1 MRLTVDDRGTSEVLL
16 SGKRGHGTTP
26 AGRGVGSWVK
36 SSPPMHRNLLRCLVA
51 LFLALAIGLP
61 ALANQA
67 ETYYK
72 EGQKAETRND
82 FDGAYKAYAEAI
94 KLEPKN
100 TKYLAAVTR
109 LRFYAAMQHLHAG
122 TELRDSG
129 KLEEAAVEFERAVA
143 IDPTSMIAKAELQ
156 KTADMIKVQSKKEQ
170 AGTAKTQS
178 PLASMVASLE
188 GPIEFHPTS
197 TTPINMRMS
206 SNADQIYK
214 VVGKLAGFNVLFD
227 PDFKP
232 QRISVEL
239 NDVTAREALS
249 MVSMESKTFY
259 QPISANTIIVAADTQ
274 AKRKEYEHTAM
285 KMFFMRN
292 ASNAADL
299 QEASKTIT
307 SLLDL
312 TRVQLVPAQNAMILR
327 GTRDQLVLAEKL
339 LADLDKPKP
348 EVVIEVAVLEVDRN
362 RLKTIGTNPPTS
374 VSIQVVPPG
383 TSASISGGT
392 PNGNSFTLN
401 TIGKV
406 TGADV
411 LLTIPGASLS
421 FLMSDSN
428 TKVIQNPQVR
438 AMDNEH
444 ATLKIGDRIPV
455 ATGSFTPGTA
465 GGISPLVSTQFQY
478 IDVGVNVDITPHI
491 HSEHDVTLKMNL
503 EVSSVTG
510 QTNIGGISQPII
522 GQRTV
527 QQQARL
533 GDGEVSLI
541 AGILEDTDTKS
552 LGGYPYLSKIPI
564 LKYLFAQEDKE
575 RQETEVVFAITPH
588 IVRSQD
594 ITDDNL
600 RLVDVGTGTNVGV
613 RLKEPAKAQPEG
625 AAKAAPVQPRQPV
638 AQTPAQQPQVPAQQQ
653 PRQPVAQTPAQQ
665 PQVPAQQ
672 QPPPTPEAA
681 YPPPRPLTQV
691 PPHTG
696 KQ

>member
-16 SGKRGHGTTP
+16 SGKRGHAKTP
-26 AGRGVGSWVK
+26 AGWGVGSRVK
-36 SSPPMHRNLLRCLVA
+36 SSPLMHRNLLRCLVA

-72 EGQKAETRND
+72 EGQKAESKND
-82 FDGAYKAYAEAI
+82 YDSAYKAYAEAM

-100 TKYLAAVTR
+100 AKYLAAVTR

-122 TELRDSG
+122 SELRDSG
-129 KLEEAAVEFERAVA
+129 KLDEAAVEFERAVV

-170 AGTAKTQS
+170 AATAKTQS

-259 QPISANTIIVAADTQ
+259 QPISANTIIVAADTA

-292 ASNAADL
+292 ASSPADL
-299 QEASKTIT
+299 QEASKTI
-307 SLLDL
+307 SALLDL
-312 TRVQLVPAQNAMILR
+312 TRVQLVPAQNAMIFR

-374 VSIQVVPPG
+374 VSVQVVPPG

-401 TIGKV
+401 TIGQV
-406 TGADV
+406 TGNDV
-411 LLTIPGASLS
+411 LITIPGASLS

-444 ATLKIGDRIPV
+444 ATLKIGDRVPV
-455 ATGSFTPGTA
+455 ATGSFAPGTG

-478 IDVGVNVDITPHI
+478 LDVGVNVDITPHI
-491 HSEHDVTLKMNL
+491 HSDHEVTLKMAL

-552 LGGYPYLSKIPI
+552 LGGYPYLSKIPV

-594 ITDDNL
+594 VTEDNL
-600 RLVDVGTGTNVGV
+600 RLVDVGTGTNVGI
-613 RLKEPAKAQPEG
+613 RTKETPKPQGDG
-625 AAKAAPVQPRQPV
+625 AAKTAQPKQQPV
-638 AQTPAQQPQVPAQQQ
+638 AQAPAQAPAQPSSVPQPQQQ
-653 PRQPVAQTPAQQ
+653 A
-665 PQVPAQQ
+665 
-672 QPPPTPEAA
+672 PPPTPQAA

-691 PPHTG
+691 PPHSGTP
-696 KQ
+696 Q

>member
-1 MRLTVDDRGTSEVLL
+1 MHLTVDDRGTSKVLL
-16 SGKRGHGTTP
+16 SGKRGRATS
-26 AGRGVGSWVK
+26 AVSWAVGSRVK
-36 SSPPMHRNLLRCLVA
+36 GGPPIRWNLVRCLVA
-51 LFLALAIGLP
+51 LVLALAIGLP
-61 ALANQA
+61 VLANQA
-67 ETYYK
+67 ETHYK
-72 EGQKAETRND
+72 EGQKAEARND
-82 FDGAYKAYAEAI
+82 FDSAYKEYVEAS

-100 TKYLAAVTR
+100 AKYLAAVTR

-122 TELRDSG
+122 IELRESG
-129 KLEEAAVEFERAVA
+129 KLNDAAVEFERAVA
-143 IDPTSMIAKAELQ
+143 IDPTSMVAKAELQ

-170 AGTAKTQS
+170 TAIANPQS
-178 PLASMVASLE
+178 PLAGLAASLE

-214 VVGKLAGFNVLFD
+214 VVAKLAGFNVLFD
-227 PDFKP
+227 PDFRRP
-232 QRISVEL
+232 RISVEL

-249 MVSMESKTFY
+249 MVSLESKTFY
-259 QPISANTIIVAADTQ
+259 QPISANTIIVAADTA
-274 AKRKEYEHTAM
+274 AKRKEYEHMAM

-292 ASNAADL
+292 ASSPADL
-299 QEASKTIT
+299 QEASKTIS
-307 SLLDL
+307 SLVDL
-312 TRVQLVPAQNAMILR
+312 TRVQLVPAQNAMIFR

-339 LADLDKPKP
+339 LSDLDKPKP

-383 TSASISGGT
+383 TSASVSGGT
-392 PNGNSFTLN
+392 SNGNSFTLN

-406 TGADV
+406 TGNDV

-444 ATLKIGDRIPV
+444 ATLKIGDRVPV
-455 ATGSFTPGTA
+455 ATGSFAPGTA

-478 IDVGVNVDITPHI
+478 LDVGVNVDITPHI
-491 HSEHDVTLKMNL
+491 HSNHEVTLKMSL

-564 LKYLFAQEDKE
+564 LRYLFAQEDKE
-575 RQETEVVFAITPH
+575 REETEVVFAITPH

-594 ITDDNL
+594 VTDDNL
-600 RLVDVGTGTNVGV
+600 RLVDVGTGSNVGV
-613 RLKEPAKAQPEG
+613 RLKEPPKAQPEG
-625 AAKAAPVQPRQPV
+625 AAKVGPPQQPKQPV
-638 AQTPAQQPQVPAQQQ
+638 AQTPAQQPPVPAQH
-653 PRQPVAQTPAQQ
+653 
-665 PQVPAQQ
+665 

-681 YPPPRPLTQV
+681 YPPPKPLTQV
-691 PPHTG
+691 PPRTG
-696 KQ
+696 LQ

>member
-1 MRLTVDDRGTSEVLL
+1 MSTSSARKSHMRLTVDDRGTTEELL
-16 SGKRGHGTTP
+16 SGGRDQATSPLGWAAGSRAKRGWP
-26 AGRGVGSWVK
+26 IR
-36 SSPPMHRNLLRCLVA
+36 RNLRRCLLA
-51 LFLALAIGLP
+51 LLLALAVGLP

-67 ETYYK
+67 ENYYK
-72 EGQKAETRND
+72 EGQKAEAKND
-82 FDGAYKAYAEAI
+82 FDGAYKAYVEAS

-100 TKYLAAVTR
+100 AKYIAAVTR
-109 LRFYAAMQHLHAG
+109 LKFYAAMQHLHAG
-122 TELRDSG
+122 IELRESG
-129 KLEEAAVEFERAVA
+129 KLNDAAVEFERAVA
-143 IDPTSMIAKAELQ
+143 IDPTSMVAKAELQ
-156 KTADMIKVQSKKEQ
+156 KTADMIQVQSKKEQ
-170 AGTAKTQS
+170 AAIAKPQS
-178 PLASMVASLE
+178 PLAGLAASLE

-197 TTPINMRMS
+197 STPINMRMS

-249 MVSMESKTFY
+249 MVSLESKTFY
-259 QPISANTIIVAADTQ
+259 QPVSANTIIVAADTA

-292 ASNAADL
+292 ASSPADL
-299 QEASKTIT
+299 QEASKTIGA
-307 SLLDL
+307 LLDL
-312 TRVQLVPAQNAMILR
+312 TRVQLVPAQNAMIFR

-339 LADLDKPKP
+339 MADLDKPKP

-362 RLKTIGTNPPTS
+362 RLRTIGTNPPTS

-383 TSASISGGT
+383 TSATVSGGT
-392 PNGNSFTLN
+392 SNGNSFTLN

-406 TGADV
+406 TGNDV

-444 ATLKIGDRIPV
+444 ATLKIGDRVPV
-455 ATGSFTPGTA
+455 ATGSFAPGTG

-478 IDVGVNVDITPHI
+478 LDVGVNVDITPHI
-491 HSEHDVTLKMNL
+491 HSDHEVTLKMAL
-503 EVSSVTG
+503 EDSSVTG

-552 LGGYPYLSKIPI
+552 LGGYPYLSKIPV

-594 ITDDNL
+594 VTEDNL
-600 RLVDVGTGTNVGV
+600 RLVDVGTGTNVGI
-613 RLKEPAKAQPEG
+613 RTKETPKPQGDG
-625 AAKAAPVQPRQPV
+625 AAKTAQPKQQPV
-638 AQTPAQQPQVPAQQQ
+638 AQAPAQAPAQPSSVPQPQQQ
-653 PRQPVAQTPAQQ
+653 A
-665 PQVPAQQ
+665 
-672 QPPPTPEAA
+672 PPPTPQAA

-691 PPHTG
+691 PPHSGTP
-696 KQ
+696 Q

>member
-1 MRLTVDDRGTSEVLL
+1 MFRFPENGSPEQELRATGWTAGCAFISTRNQQA
-16 SGKRGHGTTP
+16 P
-26 AGRGVGSWVK
+26 AKLG
-36 SSPPMHRNLLRCLVA
+36 NLLRCL
-51 LFLALAIGLP
+51 LALLLVLSIALP
-61 ALANQA
+61 VLANQA

-72 EGQKAETRND
+72 EGQKAEAKND
-82 FDGAYKAYAEAI
+82 FDSAYKAYSEAS

-100 TKYLAAVTR
+100 AKYLAAVTR

-122 TELRDSG
+122 VELRDSG
-129 KLEEAAVEFERAVA
+129 RLNDAAVEFERAVM

-156 KTADMIKVQSKKEQ
+156 KTADMIKNQAKKDQ
-170 AGTAKTQS
+170 PVSSRPQS
-178 PLASMVASLE
+178 PLAALAASVE

-197 TTPINMRMS
+197 NTPINMRMS

-249 MVSMESKTFY
+249 MVSLESKTFY
-259 QPISANTIIVAADTQ
+259 QPVSSNTILVAADTA

-292 ASNAADL
+292 VSGSADL
-299 QEASKTIT
+299 QEAAKTVS

-312 TRVQLVPAQNAMILR
+312 TRMQLVPAQNAVIFR

-339 LADLDKPKP
+339 LTDLDKPKA

-362 RLKTIGTNPPTS
+362 RLKTVGTNPPTS

-383 TSASISGGT
+383 TSATVSGGT
-392 PNGNSFTLN
+392 SNGNSFTLN

-406 TGADV
+406 TGNDV

-444 ATLKIGDRIPV
+444 ATMKIGDRVPV
-455 ATGSFTPGTA
+455 ATGSFAPGTG

-478 IDVGVNVDITPHI
+478 LDVGVNVDITPHI
-491 HSEHDVTLKMNL
+491 HSEREVTLKMSL
-503 EVSSVTG
+503 EISSVTG

-522 GQRTV
+522 GQRRIE
-527 QQQARL
+527 QQARL
-533 GDGEVSLI
+533 GDGEVSLV

-552 LGGYPYLSKIPI
+552 LAGYPYLAKLPV
-564 LKYLFAQEDKE
+564 LRYLFAQEDKE
-575 RQETEVVFAITPH
+575 REETEVVFAITPH
-588 IVRSQD
+588 IVRAQD

-600 RLVDVGTGTNVGV
+600 RLVDVGTGNNVGI
-613 RLKEPAKAQPEG
+613 RTKETAKPQGDGAANTAQP
-625 AAKAAPVQPRQPV
+625 KPQPV
-638 AQTPAQQPQVPAQQQ
+638 AQNPAQAPAQPSSVPQPQQQ
-653 PRQPVAQTPAQQ
+653 A
-665 PQVPAQQ
+665 
-672 QPPPTPEAA
+672 PPPTPQAA

-691 PPHTG
+691 PPHSGTP
-696 KQ
+696 Q

>member
-82 FDGAYKAYAEAI
+82 YDGAYKAYAEAI

-564 LKYLFAQEDKE
+564 LRYLFAQEDKE

-613 RLKEPAKAQPEG
+613 RLKEPAKPQGDG
-625 AAKAAPVQPRQPV
+625 AAKVAP
-638 AQTPAQQPQVPAQQQ
+638 AQ

-681 YPPPRPLTQV
+681 YPPARPLTQV

>member
-1 MRLTVDDRGTSEVLL
+1 MRLTVDDRGTTEELL
-16 SGKRGHGTTP
+16 RGGRGQATSPLGWAAGSRAKRG
-26 AGRGVGSWVK
+26 
-36 SSPPMHRNLLRCLVA
+36 SPIHRNLRRCLLA
-51 LFLALAIGLP
+51 LLLALAIGLP

-67 ETYYK
+67 ENYYK
-72 EGQKAETRND
+72 EGQKAEAKND
-82 FDGAYKAYAEAI
+82 FDGAYKAYVEAS

-100 TKYLAAVTR
+100 AKYLAAVTR
-109 LRFYAAMQHLHAG
+109 LKFYAAMQHLHAG
-122 TELRDSG
+122 IELRESG
-129 KLEEAAVEFERAVA
+129 KLNDAAVEFERAVA
-143 IDPTSMIAKAELQ
+143 IDPTSMVAKAELQ
-156 KTADMIKVQSKKEQ
+156 KTADMIQVQSKKEQ
-170 AGTAKTQS
+170 AAIAKPQS
-178 PLASMVASLE
+178 PLAGLAASLE

-197 TTPINMRMS
+197 STPINMRMS

-249 MVSMESKTFY
+249 MVSLESKTFY
-259 QPISANTIIVAADTQ
+259 QPISANTIIVAADTA

-292 ASNAADL
+292 ASSPADL
-299 QEASKTIT
+299 QEASKTIGA
-307 SLLDL
+307 LLDL
-312 TRVQLVPAQNAMILR
+312 TRVQLVPAQNAMIFR

-362 RLKTIGTNPPTS
+362 RLRTIGTNPPTS

-383 TSASISGGT
+383 TSATVSGGT
-392 PNGNSFTLN
+392 SNGNSFTLN

-406 TGADV
+406 TGNDV

-444 ATLKIGDRIPV
+444 ATLKIGDRVPV
-455 ATGSFTPGTA
+455 ATGSFAPGTG

-478 IDVGVNVDITPHI
+478 LDVGVNVDITPHI
-491 HSEHDVTLKMNL
+491 HSDHEVTLKMNL

-552 LGGYPYLSKIPI
+552 LGGYPYLSKIPV

-575 RQETEVVFAITPH
+575 REETEVVFAITPH

-594 ITDDNL
+594 VTEDNL
-600 RLVDVGTGTNVGV
+600 RLVDVGTGTNVGIRV
-613 RLKEPAKAQPEG
+613 KEPAKAQGDG
-625 AAKAAPVQPRQPV
+625 AANTTQPKQQPV
-638 AQTPAQQPQVPAQQQ
+638 AQTPQPPAQPASVRQPQQQ
-653 PRQPVAQTPAQQ
+653 A
-665 PQVPAQQ
+665 
-672 QPPPTPEAA
+672 PPPTPQAA
-681 YPPPRPLTQV
+681 NPPPRPLTQV
-691 PPHTG
+691 PPHSGTP
-696 KQ
+696 Q

>member
-1 MRLTVDDRGTSEVLL
+1 MFRFPENGSPEQELRATGWTAGCALTANQA
-16 SGKRGHGTTP
+16 P
-26 AGRGVGSWVK
+26 ANLG
-36 SSPPMHRNLLRCLVA
+36 NLLRCV
-51 LFLALAIGLP
+51 LALILLLIIALP
-61 ALANQA
+61 VLANQA

-72 EGQKAETRND
+72 EGQKAEAKND
-82 FDGAYKAYAEAI
+82 FDSAYKAYSEAS

-100 TKYLAAVTR
+100 AKYLAAVTR

-122 TELRDSG
+122 VELRDSG
-129 KLEEAAVEFERAVA
+129 RLNDAAVEFERAVM

-156 KTADMIKVQSKKEQ
+156 KTADMIKNQAKKDQ
-170 AGTAKTQS
+170 PVSSRPQS
-178 PLASMVASLE
+178 PLAALAASVE

-197 TTPINMRMS
+197 NTPINMRMS

-249 MVSMESKTFY
+249 MVSLESKTFY
-259 QPISANTIIVAADTQ
+259 QPVSSNTILVAADTA

-292 ASNAADL
+292 VSGSADL
-299 QEASKTIT
+299 QEAAKTVS

-312 TRVQLVPAQNAMILR
+312 TRMQLVPAQNAVIFR

-339 LADLDKPKP
+339 LTDLDKPKA

-362 RLKTIGTNPPTS
+362 RLKTVGTNPPTS

-383 TSASISGGT
+383 TSATVSGGT
-392 PNGNSFTLN
+392 SNGNSFTLN

-406 TGADV
+406 TGNDV

-444 ATLKIGDRIPV
+444 ATMKIGDRVPV
-455 ATGSFTPGTA
+455 ATGSFAPGTG

-478 IDVGVNVDITPHI
+478 LDVGVNVDITPHI
-491 HSEHDVTLKMNL
+491 HSEREVTLKMSL
-503 EVSSVTG
+503 EISSVTG

-522 GQRTV
+522 GQRRIE
-527 QQQARL
+527 QQARL
-533 GDGEVSLI
+533 GDGEVSLV

-552 LGGYPYLSKIPI
+552 LAGYPYLAKLPV
-564 LKYLFAQEDKE
+564 LRYLFAQEDKE
-575 RQETEVVFAITPH
+575 REETEVVFAITPH
-588 IVRSQD
+588 IVRAQD

-600 RLVDVGTGTNVGV
+600 RLVDVGTGNNVGI
-613 RLKEPAKAQPEG
+613 RTKETAKPQGDGAANTAQP
-625 AAKAAPVQPRQPV
+625 KPQPV
-638 AQTPAQQPQVPAQQQ
+638 AQNPAQAPAQPSSVPQPQQQ
-653 PRQPVAQTPAQQ
+653 A
-665 PQVPAQQ
+665 
-672 QPPPTPEAA
+672 PPPTPQAA

-691 PPHTG
+691 PPHSGTP
-696 KQ
+696 Q

>member
-1 MRLTVDDRGTSEVLL
+1 MRPLLDYRGTRERTYTGGEAQASNL
-16 SGKRGHGTTP
+16 
-26 AGRGVGSWVK
+26 AGGAVGSRLK
-36 SSPPMHRNLLRCLVA
+36 GGSTIQSILRGLLALV
-51 LFLALAIGLP
+51 LALAIGLP
-61 ALANQA
+61 ALASQA
-67 ETYYK
+67 EGYYK
-72 EGQKAETRND
+72 EGQKAESKND
-82 FDGAYKAYAEAI
+82 YDNAYKDYAEAL

-100 TKYLAAVTR
+100 TKYLAALTR
-109 LRFYAAMQHLHAG
+109 LRFYASMQHLHTG

-129 KLEEAAVEFERAVA
+129 KLNEAAVEFERAAA

-156 KTADMIKVQSKKEQ
+156 KTADMIKVQSHKEQ
-170 AGTAKTQS
+170 AAISKPQS
-178 PLASMVASLE
+178 PLAGLAASLD
-188 GPIEFHPTS
+188 GPVEFHPTS

-206 SNADQIYK
+206 SSADQIYK
-214 VVGKLAGFNVLFD
+214 VMGKLAGFNVLFD

-232 QRISVEL
+232 QRITVEL

-259 QPISANTIIVAADTQ
+259 QPISPNTIIVAADTA

-292 ASNAADL
+292 ASNPADL

-362 RLKTIGTNPPTS
+362 RIKTIGTNPPTS

-383 TSASISGGT
+383 TSASVSGST
-392 PNGNSFTLN
+392 SNGNQFTLN

-406 TGADV
+406 TGNDV

-465 GGISPLVSTQFQY
+465 GGVSPLVSTQFQY

-491 HSEHDVTLKMNL
+491 HSDHEVTLKMSL

-533 GDGEVSLI
+533 GDGEVSLL

-564 LKYLFAQEDKE
+564 LKYLFAQEDRE
-575 RQETEVVFAITPH
+575 REETEVVFAITPH

-613 RLKEPAKAQPEG
+613 RLKETPKTQGEG
-625 AAKAAPVQPRQPV
+625 AAKVGQPQPNTKPV
-638 AQTPAQQPQVPAQQQ
+638 AQTPAQQPQVPAL
-653 PRQPVAQTPAQQ
+653 
-665 PQVPAQQ
+665 QQ
-672 QPPPTPEAA
+672 QPPQPAPQAA

-696 KQ
+696 TGTPQ

>member
-1 MRLTVDDRGTSEVLL
+1 
-16 SGKRGHGTTP
+16 
-26 AGRGVGSWVK
+26 
-36 SSPPMHRNLLRCLVA
+36 
-51 LFLALAIGLP
+51 
-61 ALANQA
+61 
-67 ETYYK
+67 
-72 EGQKAETRND
+72 
-82 FDGAYKAYAEAI
+82 
-94 KLEPKN
+94 
-100 TKYLAAVTR
+100 
-109 LRFYAAMQHLHAG
+109 
-122 TELRDSG
+122 
-129 KLEEAAVEFERAVA
+129 
-143 IDPTSMIAKAELQ
+143 
-156 KTADMIKVQSKKEQ
+156 
-170 AGTAKTQS
+170 
-178 PLASMVASLE
+178 
-188 GPIEFHPTS
+188 
-197 TTPINMRMS
+197 
-206 SNADQIYK
+206 
-214 VVGKLAGFNVLFD
+214 
-227 PDFKP
+227 
-232 QRISVEL
+232 
-239 NDVTAREALS
+239 
-249 MVSMESKTFY
+249 
-259 QPISANTIIVAADTQ
+259 
-274 AKRKEYEHTAM
+274 
-285 KMFFMRN
+285 
-292 ASNAADL
+292 
-299 QEASKTIT
+299 
-307 SLLDL
+307 
-312 TRVQLVPAQNAMILR
+312 
-327 GTRDQLVLAEKL
+327 
-339 LADLDKPKP
+339 
-348 EVVIEVAVLEVDRN
+348 VIEVAVLEVDRN

-406 TGADV
+406 TGNDV

-491 HSEHDVTLKMNL
+491 HSERDVTLKMSL

-564 LKYLFAQEDKE
+564 LRYLFAQEDKE

-594 ITDDNL
+594 VTDDNL
-600 RLVDVGTGTNVGV
+600 RLVDVGTGSNVGV
-613 RLKEPAKAQPEG
+613 RLKETPKPQGDGSAKVGQPQV
-625 AAKAAPVQPRQPV
+625 KQPV
-638 AQTPAQQPQVPAQQQ
+638 AQTPA
-653 PRQPVAQTPAQQ
+653 PAQQ
-665 PQVPAQQ
+665 PQAPAQP
-672 QPPPTPEAA
+672 QPQPTPEAA

-696 KQ
+696 TQ

>member
-1 MRLTVDDRGTSEVLL
+1 MRLLFDDRGITEKLL
-16 SGKRGHGTTP
+16 TGGKAQASSP
-26 AGRGVGSWVK
+26 AGSTVGSRATGG
-36 SSPPMHRNLLRCLVA
+36 SPIHWRLLRCLVA
-51 LFLALAIGLP
+51 LVLALAIGLP
-61 ALANQA
+61 VLANQA

-72 EGQKAETRND
+72 EGQKAEAKND
-82 FDGAYKAYAEAI
+82 FDSAYKAYSEAS

-100 TKYLAAVTR
+100 AKYFAAVTR

-122 TELRDSG
+122 IELRDSG
-129 KLEEAAVEFERAVA
+129 KLNDAAVEFERAVA
-143 IDPTSMIAKAELQ
+143 IDPTSMVAKAELQ
-156 KTADMIKVQSKKEQ
+156 KTADMIKVQSHKEQ
-170 AGTAKTQS
+170 AAVLKPQS
-178 PLASMVASLE
+178 PLASLAASLE

-249 MVSMESKTFY
+249 MVSLESKTFY
-259 QPISANTIIVAADTQ
+259 QPISANTIIVAADTA

-292 ASNAADL
+292 ASNPADL

-406 TGADV
+406 TGNDV

-491 HSEHDVTLKMNL
+491 HSERDVTLKMNL

-552 LGGYPYLSKIPI
+552 LGGYPYLSKIPV
-564 LKYLFAQEDKE
+564 LRYLFAQEDKE

-594 ITDDNL
+594 VTDDNL
-600 RLVDVGTGTNVGV
+600 RLVDVGTGSNVGV
-613 RLKEPAKAQPEG
+613 RLKETPKPQGDGSAKVGQP
-625 AAKAAPVQPRQPV
+625 PVKQPV
-638 AQTPAQQPQVPAQQQ
+638 AQTPAPAQQPQAPAQQQ
-653 PRQPVAQTPAQQ
+653 PQ
-665 PQVPAQQ
+665 
-672 QPPPTPEAA
+672 PTPEAA

-691 PPHTG
+691 PPRTG
-696 KQ
+696 TQ

>member
-16 SGKRGHGTTP
+16 SGKRGHAKTP
-26 AGRGVGSWVK
+26 AGWGVGSRVK
-36 SSPPMHRNLLRCLVA
+36 SSPLMHRNLLRCLVA

-564 LKYLFAQEDKE
+564 LRYLFAQEDKE

-613 RLKEPAKAQPEG
+613 RLKEPAKPQGDG
-625 AAKAAPVQPRQPV
+625 AAKVAP
-638 AQTPAQQPQVPAQQQ
+638 AQ

-681 YPPPRPLTQV
+681 YPPARPLTQV

>member
-564 LKYLFAQEDKE
+564 LRYLFAQEDKE

-613 RLKEPAKAQPEG
+613 RLKEPAKPQGDG
-625 AAKAAPVQPRQPV
+625 AAKVAP
-638 AQTPAQQPQVPAQQQ
+638 AQ

-681 YPPPRPLTQV
+681 YPPARPLTQV

>member
-1 MRLTVDDRGTSEVLL
+1 MRLLLDDRGITEQLL
-16 SGKRGHGTTP
+16 SGGK
-26 AGRGVGSWVK
+26 AQA
-36 SSPPMHRNLLRCLVA
+36 SSPADSRAKGGSAIHSCLLRCLVA
-51 LFLALAIGLP
+51 LVLALAIGLP
-61 ALANQA
+61 VLANQA

-72 EGQKAETRND
+72 EGQKAEAKND
-82 FDGAYKAYAEAI
+82 FDSAYKAYAEAS

-100 TKYLAAVTR
+100 AKYLAAITR

-122 TELRDSG
+122 IELRDSG
-129 KLEEAAVEFERAVA
+129 KLNDAAVEFERAVA
-143 IDPTSMIAKAELQ
+143 IDPTSMVAKAELQ
-156 KTADMIKVQSKKEQ
+156 KTADMIKVQSHKEE
-170 AGTAKTQS
+170 AAVSKPQS
-178 PLASMVASLE
+178 PLASLAASLE

-214 VVGKLAGFNVLFD
+214 VLGKLAGFNVLFD

-249 MVSMESKTFY
+249 MVSLESKTFY
-259 QPISANTIIVAADTQ
+259 QPISANTIIVAADTA

-292 ASNAADL
+292 ASSPADL
-299 QEASKTIT
+299 QEASKTIS

-339 LADLDKPKP
+339 LTDLDKPKP

-374 VSIQVVPPG
+374 VAIQVVPPG
-383 TSASISGGT
+383 TSASVSGGT
-392 PNGNSFTLN
+392 SNGNSFTLN

-406 TGADV
+406 TGNDV

-444 ATLKIGDRIPV
+444 ATLKIGDRVPV
-455 ATGSFTPGTA
+455 ATGSFAPGTA

-478 IDVGVNVDITPHI
+478 LDVGVNVDITPHI
-491 HSEHDVTLKMNL
+491 HSDHEVTLKMSL

-552 LGGYPYLSKIPI
+552 LGGYPYLSKIPV
-564 LKYLFAQEDKE
+564 LRYLFAQEDKE
-575 RQETEVVFAITPH
+575 REETEVVFAITPH
-588 IVRSQD
+588 IVRSQE

-600 RLVDVGTGTNVGV
+600 RLVDVGTGSTVGV
-613 RLKEPAKAQPEG
+613 RLKETPKAQGEG
-625 AAKAAPVQPRQPV
+625 SAKVGQPQVKQPV
-638 AQTPAQQPQVPAQQQ
+638 AQTPA
-653 PRQPVAQTPAQQ
+653 PAQQ
-665 PQVPAQQ
+665 PQAPAQQ
-672 QPPPTPEAA
+672 QPPPPTPQAA
-681 YPPPRPLTQV
+681 YPAPRPLTQV
-691 PPHTG
+691 PPRTETP
-696 KQ
+696 Q

>member
-1 MRLTVDDRGTSEVLL
+1 MSTSSARKSHMRLSLDDC
-16 SGKRGHGTTP
+16 GTTETSYTGGRAQTSSP
-26 AGRGVGSWVK
+26 AGGVGSQVK
-36 SSPPMHRNLLRCLVA
+36 RSSAIQMLLRCLVA
-51 LFLALAIGLP
+51 LVLVLAVGLP
-61 ALANQA
+61 ALANQG

-72 EGQKAETRND
+72 EGQKAESKND
-82 FDGAYKAYAEAI
+82 YDSAYKDYAEAL
-94 KLEPKN
+94 KVEPKN
-100 TKYLAAVTR
+100 AKYLAAVTR
-109 LRFYAAMQHLHAG
+109 LRFYASMQHLHAG
-122 TELRDSG
+122 IELRDSG
-129 KLEEAAVEFERAVA
+129 KLNEGAVEFERAIA
-143 IDPTSMIAKAELQ
+143 IDPTSMVAKAELQ
-156 KTADMIKVQSKKEQ
+156 KTADMIKVQSQKEQ
-170 AGTAKTQS
+170 AAIAKPQS
-178 PLASMVASLE
+178 PLASLAASLE
-188 GPIEFHPTS
+188 GPIDFHPTS

-206 SNADQIYK
+206 SSADQIYK

-232 QRISVEL
+232 QRITVEL

-259 QPISANTIIVAADTQ
+259 QPVSPNTIIVAADTA

-292 ASNAADL
+292 ASSSADL
-299 QEASKTIT
+299 TEASKTIS

-312 TRVQLVPAQNAMILR
+312 TRVQLVPAQNAMIFR

-362 RLKTIGTNPPTS
+362 RLRTIGTNPPTS

-383 TSASISGGT
+383 TSASVSGGT
-392 PNGNSFTLN
+392 SNGNSFTLN

-406 TGADV
+406 TGNDV

-455 ATGSFTPGTA
+455 ATGSFTPGSA

-491 HSEHDVTLKMNL
+491 HSERDVTLKMNL

-575 RQETEVVFAITPH
+575 REETEVVFAITPH

-600 RLVDVGTGTNVGV
+600 RLVDVGTGSNVGV
-613 RLKEPAKAQPEG
+613 RLKEPAKAKGEG
-625 AAKAAPVQPRQPV
+625 AAKVGQP
-638 AQTPAQQPQVPAQQQ
+638 QQ
-653 PRQPVAQTPAQQ
+653 PRQPVAQAPPQQ

-681 YPPPRPLTQV
+681 YPPARPLTQV

-696 KQ
+696 NQ

>member
-1 MRLTVDDRGTSEVLL
+1 MRLLFDDRGITEKLL
-16 SGKRGHGTTP
+16 TGGKAQASSP
-26 AGRGVGSWVK
+26 AGSAVGSRAMGGSTIHW
-36 SSPPMHRNLLRCLVA
+36 RLLRCLVA
-51 LFLALAIGLP
+51 LVLALAIGLP
-61 ALANQA
+61 VLANQA
-67 ETYYK
+67 ETHYK
-72 EGQKAETRND
+72 EGQKAEARND
-82 FDGAYKAYAEAI
+82 FDSAYKEYVEAS

-100 TKYLAAVTR
+100 AKYLAAVTR

-122 TELRDSG
+122 IELRESG
-129 KLEEAAVEFERAVA
+129 KLNDAAVEFERAVA
-143 IDPTSMIAKAELQ
+143 IDPTSMVAKAELQ

-170 AGTAKTQS
+170 TAIANPQS
-178 PLASMVASLE
+178 PLAGLAASLE

-214 VVGKLAGFNVLFD
+214 VVAKLAGFNVLFD

-232 QRISVEL
+232 PRISVEL

-249 MVSMESKTFY
+249 MVSLESKTFY
-259 QPISANTIIVAADTQ
+259 QPISANTIIVAADTA
-274 AKRKEYEHTAM
+274 AKRKEYEHMAM

-292 ASNAADL
+292 ASSPADL
-299 QEASKTIT
+299 QEASKTIS
-307 SLLDL
+307 SLVDL
-312 TRVQLVPAQNAMILR
+312 TRVQLVPAQNAMIFR

-339 LADLDKPKP
+339 LSDLDKPKP

-383 TSASISGGT
+383 TSASVSGGT
-392 PNGNSFTLN
+392 SNGNSFTLN

-406 TGADV
+406 TGNDV

-444 ATLKIGDRIPV
+444 ATLKIGDRVPV
-455 ATGSFTPGTA
+455 ATGSFAPGTA

-478 IDVGVNVDITPHI
+478 LDVGVNVDITPHI
-491 HSEHDVTLKMNL
+491 HSNHEVTLKMSL

-564 LKYLFAQEDKE
+564 LRYLFAQEDKE
-575 RQETEVVFAITPH
+575 REETEVVFAITPH

-594 ITDDNL
+594 VTDDNL
-600 RLVDVGTGTNVGV
+600 RLVDVGTGSNVGV
-613 RLKEPAKAQPEG
+613 RLKEPPKAQPEG
-625 AAKAAPVQPRQPV
+625 AAKVGPPQQPKQPV
-638 AQTPAQQPQVPAQQQ
+638 AQTPAQQPPVPAQH
-653 PRQPVAQTPAQQ
+653 
-665 PQVPAQQ
+665 

-681 YPPPRPLTQV
+681 YPPPKPLTQV
-691 PPHTG
+691 PPRTG
-696 KQ
+696 LQ

>member
-16 SGKRGHGTTP
+16 SGKRGHAKTP
-26 AGRGVGSWVK
+26 AGWGVGSRVK
-36 SSPPMHRNLLRCLVA
+36 SSPLMHRNLLRCLVA

-72 EGQKAETRND
+72 EGQKAESKND
-82 FDGAYKAYAEAI
+82 YDSAYKAYAEAM

-100 TKYLAAVTR
+100 AKYLAAVTR

-122 TELRDSG
+122 SELRDSG
-129 KLEEAAVEFERAVA
+129 KLDEAAVEFERAVV

-170 AGTAKTQS
+170 AATAKTQS

-259 QPISANTIIVAADTQ
+259 QPISANTIIVAADTA

-292 ASNAADL
+292 ASSPADL
-299 QEASKTIT
+299 QEASKTI
-307 SLLDL
+307 SALLDL
-312 TRVQLVPAQNAMILR
+312 TRVQLVPAQNAMIFR

-374 VSIQVVPPG
+374 VSVQVVPPG

-401 TIGKV
+401 TIGQV
-406 TGADV
+406 TGNDV
-411 LLTIPGASLS
+411 LITIPGASLS

-491 HSEHDVTLKMNL
+491 HSEHDVTLKMAL

-600 RLVDVGTGTNVGV
+600 RLVDVGTGSNVGV
-613 RLKEPAKAQPEG
+613 RLKEPAKPQGDG
-625 AAKAAPVQPRQPV
+625 AAKVAPAQPRQPV
-638 AQTPAQQPQVPAQQQ
+638 AQAQQPQVPAQEQ
-653 PRQPVAQTPAQQ
+653 PKPPVAQTPAQQ

-681 YPPPRPLTQV
+681 YPPARPLTQV

>member
-1 MRLTVDDRGTSEVLL
+1 MRLLFDDRGITEKLL
-16 SGKRGHGTTP
+16 TGGKAQASSP
-26 AGRGVGSWVK
+26 AGNTMGFRAEGGSAIQW
-36 SSPPMHRNLLRCLVA
+36 RLLRCLVA
-51 LFLALAIGLP
+51 LVLALAIGLP
-61 ALANQA
+61 VLANQA
-67 ETYYK
+67 ETHYK
-72 EGQKAETRND
+72 EGQKAEARND
-82 FDGAYKAYAEAI
+82 FDSAYKEYVEAS

-100 TKYLAAVTR
+100 AKYLAAVTR

-122 TELRDSG
+122 IELRESG
-129 KLEEAAVEFERAVA
+129 KLNDAAVEFERAVA
-143 IDPTSMIAKAELQ
+143 IDPTSMVAKAELQ

-170 AGTAKTQS
+170 TAIANPQS
-178 PLASMVASLE
+178 PLAGLAASLE

-214 VVGKLAGFNVLFD
+214 VVAKLAGFNVLFD

-232 QRISVEL
+232 PRISVEL

-249 MVSMESKTFY
+249 MVSLESKTFY
-259 QPISANTIIVAADTQ
+259 QPISANTIIVAADTA
-274 AKRKEYEHTAM
+274 AKRKEYEHMAM

-292 ASNAADL
+292 ASSPADL
-299 QEASKTIT
+299 QEASKTIS
-307 SLLDL
+307 SLVDL
-312 TRVQLVPAQNAMILR
+312 TRVQLVPAQNAMIFR

-339 LADLDKPKP
+339 LSDLDKPKP

-362 RLKTIGTNPPTS
+362 RLRTIGTNPPTS

-383 TSASISGGT
+383 TSASVSGGT
-392 PNGNSFTLN
+392 SNGNSFTLN

-406 TGADV
+406 TGNDV

-564 LKYLFAQEDKE
+564 LRYLFAQEDKE

-613 RLKEPAKAQPEG
+613 RLKEPAKPQGDG
-625 AAKAAPVQPRQPV
+625 AAKVAP
-638 AQTPAQQPQVPAQQQ
+638 AQ

-681 YPPPRPLTQV
+681 YPPARPLTQV

>member
-1 MRLTVDDRGTSEVLL
+1 MSSSSARKSHMRLTVDDRGTSEVLL
-16 SGKRGHGTTP
+16 SGKRGHATTP
-26 AGRGVGSWVK
+26 AGWGVGCRVK

-72 EGQKAETRND
+72 EGQKAESKND
-82 FDGAYKAYAEAI
+82 YDSAYKAYAEAM

-100 TKYLAAVTR
+100 AKYMAAVTR

-122 TELRDSG
+122 TEFRESG
-129 KLEEAAVEFERAVA
+129 KLDEAAVEFERAVA

-170 AGTAKTQS
+170 AATAKTQS

-259 QPISANTIIVAADTQ
+259 QPISANTIIVASDTA

-292 ASNAADL
+292 ASSPADL
-299 QEASKTIT
+299 QEASKTI
-307 SLLDL
+307 SALLDL
-312 TRVQLVPAQNAMILR
+312 TRVQLVPAQNAMIFR

-374 VSIQVVPPG
+374 VSVQVVPPG
-383 TSASISGGT
+383 TSASIS
-392 PNGNSFTLN
+392 
-401 TIGKV
+401 
-406 TGADV
+406 
-411 LLTIPGASLS
+411 GASLS

-455 ATGSFTPGTA
+455 ATGSITPGTA

-491 HSEHDVTLKMNL
+491 HSEHDVTLKMAL

-588 IVRSQD
+588 IVRAQD

-600 RLVDVGTGTNVGV
+600 RLVDVGTGSNVGV
-613 RLKEPAKAQPEG
+613 RLKEPAKPQGDG
-625 AAKAAPVQPRQPV
+625 AAKVTPAQPRQPV
-638 AQTPAQQPQVPAQQQ
+638 AQTPAQQPQVPAQEQ

>member
-1 MRLTVDDRGTSEVLL
+1 MHPFFDDRGSARELLAVETGAVLL
-16 SGKRGHGTTP
+16 PGGTA
-26 AGRGVGSWVK
+26 AGAPGEAAPVR
-36 SSPPMHRNLLRCLVA
+36 RENFLRCLMS
-51 LFLALAIGLP
+51 LLLALAIGLP
-61 ALANQA
+61 VFANQA
-67 ETYYK
+67 DTYYK
-72 EGQKAETRND
+72 QGQKAESKND
-82 FDGAYKAYAEAI
+82 YDTAFKSYVAAA

-100 TKYLAAVTR
+100 PKYMAAVAR
-109 LRFYAAMQHLHAG
+109 LKFYAAMQHVHAG
-122 TELRDSG
+122 VVLRDSG
-129 KLEEAAVEFERAVA
+129 KLDESAVEFERAVA
-143 IDPTSMIAKAELQ
+143 VDPTSLVAKAELQ
-156 KTADMIKVQSKKEQ
+156 KTADMIKVQTRKEQ
-170 AGTAKTQS
+170 NAIAKPQS
-178 PLASMVASLE
+178 PLAGLAASLE

-197 TTPINMRMS
+197 NTPINMRMS

-227 PDFKP
+227 PDFRP

-249 MVSMESKTFY
+249 MVSLESKTFY
-259 QPISANTIIVAADTQ
+259 QPVSSNSIIVAADTA
-274 AKRKEYEHTAM
+274 AKRKEYEHTSM
-285 KMFFMRN
+285 KMFFMKN
-292 ASNAADL
+292 ASTPADL
-299 QEASKTIT
+299 QEASKTVS

-312 TRVQLVPAQNAMILR
+312 TRVQLVPAQNAMIFR

-362 RLKTIGTNPPTS
+362 RLRTIGTNPPTS
-374 VSIQVVPPG
+374 ISVQVVPPNA
-383 TSASISGGT
+383 SASGT
-392 PNGNSFTLN
+392 NNGNQFTIN
-401 TIGKV
+401 TFGQL
-406 TGADV
+406 TANQV
-411 LLTIPGASLS
+411 LITVPGASLS

-428 TKVIQNPQVR
+428 TKVIQNPEIR

-444 ATLKIGDRIPV
+444 ATLKIGDRVPV
-455 ATGSFTPGTA
+455 ATGSFSPGTG

-491 HSEHDVTLKMNL
+491 HSEHEVTLKMSL

-527 QQQARL
+527 QEQARL
-533 GDGEVSLI
+533 ADGEVSLI

-564 LKYLFAQEDKE
+564 LRYLFAQEDKE

-588 IVRSQD
+588 IVRAQE

-613 RLKEPAKAQPEG
+613 RLKEPPKAQGDG
-625 AAKAAPVQPRQPV
+625 AAKAAQPKQPV
-638 AQTPAQQPQVPAQQQ
+638 AQTPAQQLP
-653 PRQPVAQTPAQQ
+653 Q
-665 PQVPAQQ
+665 PQAPQA
-672 QPPPTPEAA
+672 PPPSPQAA
-681 YPPPRPLTQV
+681 YPPQRPLTQV

-696 KQ
+696 SPQ